1 MCVTFCEQHNK
12 AESVRKQY
20 ITKWHP
26 FSKDEQPETGTREI
40 YTVPWII
47 MVEVEPG
54 LSFSVS
60 PILRAAG
67 SDTNDSSLIIMHVP
81 LP

>member
-1 MCVTFCEQHNK
+1 MTFCEQHNK

-20 ITKWHP
+20 ITKWYP
-26 FSKDEQPETGTREI
+26 FPKDEQPETGTREI

-47 MVEVEPG
+47 TVEVEPG
-54 LSFSVS
+54 LSFSAN
-60 PILRAAG
+60 PILRAVG
-67 SDTNDSSLIIMHVP
+67 SDTSDSSLIIMHVP